1 MDRAVFRDCKSRKT
15 NFGLVS
21 IDYMKANDSVQH
33 TWILEC
39 LKLYKMK
46 KDTKSPHQALNGAVE
61 IYSGSKFKAICPS

>member
-39 LKLYKMK
+39 LKLYKIDRTQRAYIK
-46 KDTKSPHQALNGAVE
+46 NSNGLWKTTWEANSRAVT
-61 IYSGSKFKAICPS
+61 